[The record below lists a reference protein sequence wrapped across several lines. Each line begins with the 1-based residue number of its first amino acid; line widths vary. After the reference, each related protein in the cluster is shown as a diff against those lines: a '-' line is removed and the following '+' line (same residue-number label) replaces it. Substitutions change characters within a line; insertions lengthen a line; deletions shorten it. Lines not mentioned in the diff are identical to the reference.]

1 MTLLTLWAALL
12 LGTPT
17 AQAGSG
23 PWTLPAGAQNLYVG
37 MAQSRFS
44 TLQTAG
50 RVRDLGAVRGTTLH
64 AIGTL
69 GLREGLEAEL
79 ALPWTR
85 VVHTD
90 TDRPL
95 CSGAAGPRDLCA
107 PSAGAGPFQAVLKGR
122 ILDEGALRPV
132 TLSLSAVLRNGTPT
146 ADVRDRLTAIGDG
159 QTDFGAFA
167 SVGRTGHLAAEGW
180 YTAAA
185 TLGVWH
191 RTPLRDAEGG
201 LDKVPANQIDYAVS
215 ALAAPTRGF
224 GVGPILAGFHR
235 LGGID
240 LADLDPRDPNGF
252 ASLKA
257 AQVKVGA
264 ELLVSGA
271 DNVSLSLSALQA
283 VWADNNPRD
292 TRVLSVGVGWYAEP
306 QSTP

>member
-1 MTLLTLWAALL
+1 MTLLALWTALL
-12 LGTPT
+12 LGPT

-44 TLQTAG
+44 TLQTAT
-50 RVRDLGAVRGTTLH
+50 RVQDLGAVRGTTLH

-95 CSGAAGPRDLCA
+95 CSGAVWPRDLCA
-107 PSAGAGPFQAVLKGR
+107 PSAGPGPFQATLKGR
-122 ILDEGALRPV
+122 VLDEGALRPV

-159 QTDFGAFA
+159 QTDIGAFA
-167 SVGRTGHLAAEGW
+167 SVGRTGQLTTEGW
-180 YTAAA
+180 YTASA
-185 TLGVWH
+185 TLGYWY
-191 RTPLRDAEGG
+191 RTPLRDAAGG
-201 LDKVPANQIDYAVS
+201 LDKVPANQIDYAVR
-215 ALAAPTRGF
+215 ALAAPTRAV
-224 GVGPILAGFHR
+224 GVGPVLAGFHR
-235 LGGID
+235 LGGVD

-252 ASLKA
+252 ASLQA

-271 DNVSLSLSALQA
+271 ADVSLSISALQA
-283 VWADNNPRD
+283 IWAENNPGD

-306 QSTP
+306 RPTP